1 MQNNNILVNRVSND
15 KKTNNIGYKIV
26 DICKNNNLLILNGR
40 FSQDAEKGKFTFRDQ
55 SVIDYTISSNKG
67 FQILTY
73 FEIEDLDR
81 IYSDGHAL
89 LQMNLTLKPTD
100 VIKTNEIRDESRAD
114 QNYIKTYK
122 CDQQKLPQFKDNID
136 PTKIEKLKRYLDTIG
151 PNVTQTG
158 MNEITS
164 KLCDLFEESAEKT
177 FEPIKPKASQLAATG
192 KTHKPWFGF
201 NCKKSRNLYTK
212 ARKRY
217 QLNKTSENKST
228 LIKASKHYKQTMN
241 RHINKYKKDQQMK
254 LRKMH
259 KKSPKEYWKYLN
271 SLNKRTTTKT
281 PSIESFLDFFKEL
294 NSCEHNT
301 EDNKLD
307 EVLSK
312 IDMEDDNNIL
322 NTPITADEILKCILK
337 LKNSKAPGSDR
348 ILNDYIKSTKEQFL
362 PIYVRLFNIVL
373 TTGIIPE
380 KWVEGLIMPIYKN
393 KGDFLNPENYRPITL
408 LSCLGKLFTA
418 VLNERLSNYLDEN
431 AILFENQAGF
441 RRNYSTSDHIFVL
454 HSLFELLKLQKKK
467 LFCAFVD
474 FSKAFDSVWRVG
486 LWNKLLNDGINGKFF
501 KVIFN
506 LYQNIKSC
514 ITLNS
519 SNSAFFES
527 FIGLRQGENLSPVL
541 FSIFLNDLELY
552 LQAKNHTGV
561 EFELE
566 YDDMFF
572 YFKFLVLLYADDT
585 AIICDRPDE
594 FQTSLNNFVSY
605 CKIWKLN
612 INYDKTK
619 IVIFGARK
627 TDVYCFTMEET
638 IIEIVKSYKYLGV
651 LMSSNGSFLNARKAI
666 HERANKA
673 MHLLYKRIYNL
684 NLPLDLQLKLF
695 DSTIL
700 PIITYGCDIWGY
712 ENLELFERIHN
723 QFLRTITKCRKST
736 PMYMLY
742 GELGRYPIAITI
754 KTRAISFWAR
764 IIHRNSDKFV
774 NIIYKK
780 LIQVGEQKFKWTR
793 NIKTILQEI
802 GRNDIWINQK
812 EHIPN
817 NIKQLVRKTL
827 IDQFLQKWHNSL
839 EGSSKGLN
847 YKLLKHEH
855 KFEEYLT
862 LLPPSKYIPLI
873 KFRTANHFLP
883 VETLRWQGIHISER
897 KCMLCDEQDTADEL
911 HYLLKCKHF
920 EQQRKLYIKPYYY
933 KRPNILKFKDLFSS
947 KSPAKLSKLS
957 KFVSIIMKEFKRA

>member
-1 MQNNNILVNRVSND
+1 
-15 KKTNNIGYKIV
+15 
-26 DICKNNNLLILNGR
+26 
-40 FSQDAEKGKFTFRDQ
+40 
-55 SVIDYTISSNKG
+55 
-67 FQILTY
+67 
-73 FEIEDLDR
+73 
-81 IYSDGHAL
+81 
-89 LQMNLTLKPTD
+89 
-100 VIKTNEIRDESRAD
+100 
-114 QNYIKTYK
+114 
-122 CDQQKLPQFKDNID
+122 
-136 PTKIEKLKRYLDTIG
+136 
-151 PNVTQTG
+151 
-158 MNEITS
+158 
-164 KLCDLFEESAEKT
+164 
-177 FEPIKPKASQLAATG
+177 
-192 KTHKPWFGF
+192 
-201 NCKKSRNLYTK
+201 
-212 ARKRY
+212 
-217 QLNKTSENKST
+217 
-228 LIKASKHYKQTMN
+228 
-241 RHINKYKKDQQMK
+241 
-254 LRKMH
+254 
-259 KKSPKEYWKYLN
+259 
-271 SLNKRTTTKT
+271 
-281 PSIESFLDFFKEL
+281 
-294 NSCEHNT
+294 
-301 EDNKLD
+301 
-307 EVLSK
+307 
-312 IDMEDDNNIL
+312 
-322 NTPITADEILKCILK
+322 
-337 LKNSKAPGSDR
+337 
-348 ILNDYIKSTKEQFL
+348 
-362 PIYVRLFNIVL
+362 
-373 TTGIIPE
+373 
-380 KWVEGLIMPIYKN
+380 MPIYKN
-393 KGDFLNPENYRPITL
+393 KGDSLNPENYRPITL

-431 AILFENQAGF
+431 VILLENQAGF
-441 RRNYSTSDHIFVL
+441 RKNYSTSDHIFVL
-454 HSLFELLKLQKKK
+454 HSLLELLKLQKKK

-474 FSKAFDSVWRVG
+474 FSKAFDSDWRVG
-486 LWNKLLNDGINGKFF
+486 LWNKLLNNGINGKFF

-519 SNSAFFES
+519 SNSVFFES

-541 FSIFLNDLELY
+541 FSIFLNDIELY

-566 YDDMFF
+566 NDDMFF

-594 FQTSLNNFVSY
+594 FQTSLNYFVSY

-627 TDVYCFTMEET
+627 TDLYCFTMEET

-651 LMSSNGSFLNARKAI
+651 LMSSNGSFVNARKAI

-673 MHLLYKRIYNL
+673 MHLLYKRIFNL

-700 PIITYGCDIWGY
+700 PIITYGCEIWGY
-712 ENLELFERIHN
+712 ESLELFERIHN

-742 GELGRYPIAITI
+742 GELGRYPIAISI
-754 KTRAISFWAR
+754 KTRVISFWAR
-764 IIHRNSDKFV
+764 IIHGNPDKFV
-774 NIIYKK
+774 NVIYQK

-812 EHIPN
+812 EHVPT
-817 NIKQLVRKTL
+817 NIKQIVRKNL
-827 IDQFLQKWHNSL
+827 KDQFLQKWHNSL

-873 KFRTANHFLP
+873 KFRAANHFLP

-920 EQQRKLYIKPYYY
+920 EQQCKLYIKPYYY

-947 KSPAKLSKLS
+947 KSPLNCQN
-957 KFVSIIMKEFKRA
+957 